1 MKQIKIG
8 LPFKSIRTTMLFSLS
23 TLIIVTLVIFFWI
36 SMRYTEKVILDNSIN
51 YTSQLIGQVNR
62 DIDTYIHYMENISH
76 LVVNSHDILEYLFDE
91 KDSPKEEEGY

>member
-76 LVVNSHDILEYLFDE
+76 LVVYFRILI
-91 KDSPKEEEGY
+91 